1 MVQGVVVPDLL
12 PSKSIWKAAIT
23 TQKLGVILAGA
34 ADHRQYPDPEEDRR
48 IEVLS
53 DEEFESYRT
62 LARSSGYA
70 LENPSIFFIQH
81 VYPSVVGNLPQVV
94 QKARLAEEAIR
105 SFFACSIDRR
115 MASASRNSNHVLP
128 RRIRR

>member
-1 MVQGVVVPDLL
+1 MR
-12 PSKSIWKAAIT
+12 
-23 TQKLGVILAGA
+23 VILAGA
-34 ADHRQYPDPEEDRR
+34 ADHRQYPDSEEDRR
-48 IEVLS
+48 IEVLG

-105 SFFACSIDRR
+105 SFLPARSIEEWPQRAVTEI
-115 MASASRNSNHVLP
+115 MSYLEE
-128 RRIRR
+128 